1 MGNDSSVVSGV
12 SGPIGV
18 FDSGI
23 GGLTVLSELMNL
35 MPAEDIIYLGDTARV
50 PYGVRSPDTVRRY
63 TAEGA
68 AFLCSKGVKLLV
80 VACNTMSAVGLDVAA
95 DHCEVPVVG
104 VIGPGAR
111 AAASAT
117 KAGRVGVIGTE
128 ATIFS
133 QAYVEAIKKVD
144 KSIKVFGNACP
155 LFVPLCEEGWTEGT
169 VPRLAARKYLEAQKA
184 EGIDVLVLGCTH
196 YPLLKPVLA
205 EVMGRGI
212 SIIDSASETAREVR
226 KVLRE
231 RGMAR
236 EQGSG
241 DASFFV
247 TDSPEKFRDLGERFL
262 HSQHKKIGNIEKIEL
277 KEVT

>member
-1 MGNDSSVVSGV
+1 MGNAPSIV

-35 MPAEDIIYLGDTARV
+35 MPGEDIIYLGDTARV

-80 VACNTMSAVGLDVAA
+80 VACNTMSAVGLEVAA
-95 DHCEVPVVG
+95 AHCEVPVVG

-111 AAASAT
+111 AAARAT

-133 QAYVEAIKKVD
+133 QAYVEAIKKED
-144 KSIKVFGNACP
+144 KQIKVFGNACP

-169 VPRLAARKYLEAQKA
+169 VPRLAAGKYLEAQKA

-226 KVLRE
+226 EVLKEKGMSRE
-231 RGMAR
+231 T
-236 EQGSG
+236 GSG
-241 DASFFV
+241 GVTFFV
-247 TDSPEKFRDLGERFL
+247 TDSPEKFRDLGDRFL
-262 HSQHKKIGNIEKIEL
+262 HKKIENIEKIEL